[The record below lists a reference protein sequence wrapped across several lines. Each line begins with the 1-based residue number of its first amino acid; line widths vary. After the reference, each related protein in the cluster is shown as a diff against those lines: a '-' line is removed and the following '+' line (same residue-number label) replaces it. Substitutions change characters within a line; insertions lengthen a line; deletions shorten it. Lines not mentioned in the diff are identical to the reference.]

1 MLPQGCQVAGKA
13 KRSTGTQ
20 ESATFHTDGQTVSIR
35 YTGGN
40 GGRFVQL

>member
-1 MLPQGCQVAGKA
+1 MLSQGCQVSDG

-20 ESATFHTDGQTVSIR
+20 ESATFHTDGQTVNII
-35 YTGGN
+35 YTGGI